1 MKHQDFE
8 AREKASRQTLINMGV
23 DPDFVPVLESQD
35 EEDSPAKKESD
46 SKAKASTETARAGG
60 LALFCDYCGGNGHPE
75 AECPHRIHAHDS
87 SSSEEEEEDSGN
99 ESDM

>member
-1 MKHQDFE
+1 
-8 AREKASRQTLINMGV
+8 MGV
-23 DPDFVPVLESQD
+23 DPDFVPVLESPD
-35 EEDSPAKKESD
+35 EEEVAVKKNTG
-46 SKAKASTETARAGG
+46 KAQASVDTARVAN

-87 SSSEEEEEDSGN
+87 SSEEEEEEEDSGN

>member
-1 MKHQDFE
+1 
-8 AREKASRQTLINMGV
+8 MGV

-35 EEDSPAKKESD
+35 EEESTAKKDNSD
-46 SKAKASTETARAGG
+46 KAKASAESARAGG

-87 SSSEEEEEDSGN
+87 SSSDDEEEDSGN